1 MHEIL
6 TVAAIFVCLL
16 AASLGSLFLSER
28 LPARYR
34 QDDTH
39 DVVRL
44 AANIFVVTTSLVLG
58 LLLNSA
64 KNTFEMVDKNVHFFA
79 TDLIILDRT
88 LRHYGPEASDVRRLL
103 TVYVRQIADE
113 RWGVATASVPEDLV
127 AERLLDQVGDAL
139 AAIRPS
145 DPARFELWRDA
156 QVSLQQVV
164 RRHWSLIEESEGTI
178 PMPFIIMVTAWLML
192 IFGSYGYRAPRNAVA
207 AMTLVVAGF
216 LISVAIY
223 LVLDMDSPFSG
234 TIQLSPAPLERAL
247 EQGLR

>member
-16 AASLGSLFLSER
+16 AASLGALFLSER

-44 AANIFVVTTSLVLG
+44 AANIFVVTPPLVLG

-64 KNTFEMVDKNVHFFA
+64 KNTFEMVGKNVHAFA
-79 TDLIILDRT
+79 TDLIILDRN

-103 TVYVRQIADE
+103 PVYGRKIANGKL
-113 RWGVATASVPEDLV
+113 GVAASSVPEDLV

-145 DPARFELWRDA
+145 DPARFELWR
-156 QVSLQQVV
+156 
-164 RRHWSLIEESEGTI
+164 
-178 PMPFIIMVTAWLML
+178 
-192 IFGSYGYRAPRNAVA
+192 
-207 AMTLVVAGF
+207 
-216 LISVAIY
+216 
-223 LVLDMDSPFSG
+223 
-234 TIQLSPAPLERAL
+234 
-247 EQGLR
+247 